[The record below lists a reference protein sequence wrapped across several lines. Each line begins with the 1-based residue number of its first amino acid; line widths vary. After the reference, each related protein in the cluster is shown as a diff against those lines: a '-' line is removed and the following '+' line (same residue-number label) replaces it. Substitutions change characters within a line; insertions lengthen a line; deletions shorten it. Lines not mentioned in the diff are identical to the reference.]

1 MLGTRPGSF
10 PSPLRP
16 PGSIPWLWVVL
27 WCFAAFAQPVAVAQ
41 SPAAP
46 SRTDL
51 AVTFSAPAGLFDAA
65 FSLQLSL
72 TQSDTPSTD
81 GLTLR
86 YTTDGQLPSPTVGTA
101 YTGPLPVT
109 NTLLVRVAAFRAGT
123 RVSPVATRT
132 FLRLAEVKNQS
143 AQPPGFP
150 AGPDAWHGEPSAYAM
165 DPRVTQHPDY
175 RDRLDDAFKALP
187 LLSVVCPRSD
197 LFGARNGIYI
207 HPLQRGDA
215 WERAC
220 SVELIPSDATPGFQ
234 VDAGIQ
240 VQGNYNRIPE
250 KSPKHSLRL
259 LFKKKYGPT
268 KLAYQVFPESPVKK
282 FDTLVLRADYNNS
295 WIHWDAGVRARGQR
309 TRDAWLKDS
318 HRAMGWVAGHN
329 RYVHLFLDGLY
340 WGVYDLA
347 ERPDAS
353 FAAAYLGGKRED
365 FDAINES
372 EAKDG
377 TTDAYEVLRSMSG
390 LSRLARYDQLCQR
403 LDVPEYIDYLLLN
416 YYGGNRD
423 WGENKNWYA
432 IRRRQPAGPFR
443 FYVWDGEQILQGVK
457 EDIVNQPYEIPFNL
471 ANELRENAEFRLAF
485 ADRAQRHLFDQGALT
500 PAAVTTRW
508 LARAEQVDLAIVAES
523 ARWGG
528 FRRDPPYTRDRDWLK
543 EQTRLVKTYF
553 PQRTAIL
560 LGQLRTAGLYPSVPA
575 PRLTVTPAP
584 SGGHEITLSAPQ
596 PTLYYTTNGQDP
608 RVRGAGTVSPDAR
621 IYTAPFRLEA
631 GQVLKCRVQQG
642 GVWSALIEAA
652 PAAKANP

>member
-1 MLGTRPGSF
+1 MLGARLGS
-10 PSPLRP
+10 PSQPLCP
-16 PGSIPWLWVVL
+16 PRIIPWFWVVL
-27 WCFAAFAQPVAVAQ
+27 LGFAAFVRPLAVAQ
-41 SPAAP
+41 SPVTQP
-46 SRTDL
+46 RTDL
-51 AVTFSAPAGLFDAA
+51 ALTFSAPAGLFESD
-65 FSLQLSL
+65 FSLQLG
-72 TQSDTPSTD
+72 TTPTPSPE

-86 YTTDGQLPSPTVGTA
+86 YTTDGQVPSPTVGST
-101 YTGPLPVT
+101 YTTPLSVT
-109 NTLLVRVAAFRAGT
+109 NSLLVRVAAFRAGT
-123 RVSPVATRT
+123 RVSPVATRS
-132 FLRLAEVKNQS
+132 FLRLAQAIRQS

-150 AGPDAWHGEPSAYAM
+150 AGPEAWDGEPSVYGM
-165 DPRVTQHPDY
+165 DPQVTNDPAY
-175 RDRLDDAFKALP
+175 RDRLEAAFRSLP
-187 LLSVVCPRSD
+187 VLSVVCPRPD

-240 VQGNYNRIPE
+240 IQGNYNRIPE

-259 LFKKKYGPT
+259 LFKQKYGPT
-268 KLAYQVFPESPVKK
+268 KLAYRVFPDSPVKK

-295 WIHWDAGVRARGQR
+295 WIHWDAQVRARGQR

-318 HRAMGWVAGHN
+318 HRAMGWTAAHN
-329 RYVHLFLDGLY
+329 RYVHLFLCGLY

-353 FAAAYLGGKRED
+353 FAAAYLGGDRED

-377 TTDAYEVLRSMSG
+377 TTHAYDVLRSMDD
-390 LSRLARYDQLCQR
+390 LSRLARYDQLSQR
-403 LDVPEYIDYLLLN
+403 LDVPAYIDYLLLN

-443 FYVWDGEQILQGVK
+443 FYVWDGEQILQGVG

-471 ANELRENAEFRLAF
+471 ALELRDSAEFRLAF
-485 ADRAQRHLFDQGALT
+485 ADRAQCHLFGQGALT
-500 PAAVTTRW
+500 PAAVTERW
-508 LARAEQVDLAIVAES
+508 LARAREVDLAIVAES

-528 FRRDPPYTRDRDWLK
+528 FRRNPPYTRDRDWLK
-543 EQTRLVKTYF
+543 EQTRLLKTYF

-560 LGQLRTAGLYPSVPA
+560 LQQLRGAGLYPSVPA
-575 PRLTVTPAP
+575 PSLTVTAVP
-584 SGGHEITLSAPQ
+584 SGGHELTLSAPQ
-596 PTLYYTTNGQDP
+596 PTLYYTTNGLDP

-621 IYTAPFRLEA
+621 SYTGPLRLAA

-642 GVWSALIEAA
+642 GVWSALVEAA
-652 PAAKANP
+652 PGTKSPP

>member
-1 MLGTRPGSF
+1 
-10 PSPLRP
+10 
-16 PGSIPWLWVVL
+16 
-27 WCFAAFAQPVAVAQ
+27 
-41 SPAAP
+41 
-46 SRTDL
+46 
-51 AVTFSAPAGLFDAA
+51 
-65 FSLQLSL
+65 
-72 TQSDTPSTD
+72 
-81 GLTLR
+81 
-86 YTTDGQLPSPTVGTA
+86 
-101 YTGPLPVT
+101 
-109 NTLLVRVAAFRAGT
+109 
-123 RVSPVATRT
+123 
-132 FLRLAEVKNQS
+132 
-143 AQPPGFP
+143 
-150 AGPDAWHGEPSAYAM
+150 
-165 DPRVTQHPDY
+165 
-175 RDRLDDAFKALP
+175 
-187 LLSVVCPRSD
+187 
-197 LFGARNGIYI
+197 
-207 HPLQRGDA
+207 
-215 WERAC
+215 
-220 SVELIPSDATPGFQ
+220 
-234 VDAGIQ
+234 
-240 VQGNYNRIPE
+240 
-250 KSPKHSLRL
+250 
-259 LFKKKYGPT
+259 
-268 KLAYQVFPESPVKK
+268 
-282 FDTLVLRADYNNS
+282 
-295 WIHWDAGVRARGQR
+295 
-309 TRDAWLKDS
+309 
-318 HRAMGWVAGHN
+318 MGWVAGHN